1 MNLTVNQP
9 TNTNFKATIK
19 STKYF
24 KDGVRTALRDV
35 KLNPER
41 AQNFYESVETIL
53 KSNQINN
60 FAIAA
65 KRGSV
70 LKPGTARPYQIKL
83 DGYKIEGSP
92 VGGLIFDG
100 EQCVNH
106 VIDFAKK
113 FLDKKPSKAVM
124 SENELSYKMSAL
136 NTQVLS
142 GNDLI
147 HIKKLKRIIKDIKH
161 LLKFSPEDAEFLN
174 KELEKYNKM
183 LKDVNS
189 VKYLENIKS

>member
-19 STKYF
+19 STKYL
-24 KDGVRTALRDV
+24 KDGVKTALRDV
-35 KLNPER
+35 KFNPER

-53 KSNQINN
+53 KSNKINT

-65 KRGSV
+65 KKGSA
-70 LKPGTARPYQIKL
+70 LKSGTARPYQIKA

-100 EQCVNH
+100 EQCVDH
-106 VIDFAKK
+106 IIDFAKK
-113 FLDKKPSKAVM
+113 FLGKKSSKVAM

-142 GNDLI
+142 GNDLMHMEKI
-147 HIKKLKRIIKDIKH
+147 KRIIKDTKKQIK
-161 LLKFSPEDAEFLN
+161 LFPENTEYLN
-174 KELEKYNKM
+174 KRLETYKQM
-183 LKDVNS
+183 LKDAKS
-189 VKYLENIKS
+189 VKYLENIKL